1 MPWHDVGMGMF
12 GASARDVARHFIL
25 RWNATKVN
33 TRLEFEFFCQ
43 VIFHFQVL
51 AGCERENLL
60 EIRSIL
66 SMVFPSL
73 ALLSKLLCVN
83 LLSTISRLLF
93 SFLSVEKLKCIPTF
107 LSYFQSRTQNLHMRG
122 QRLLA
127 TFIQWTV
134 R

>member
-1 MPWHDVGMGMF
+1 MPWHDVGMRMF

-66 SMVFPSL
+66 S
-73 ALLSKLLCVN
+73 LLSKLLCVN
-83 LLSTISRLLF
+83 LLSNISRLLF
-93 SFLSVEKLKCIPTF
+93 SLLSVEKLKCIPTF
-107 LSYFQSRTQNLHMRG
+107 LSYFQSPT
-122 QRLLA
+122 
-127 TFIQWTV
+127 
-134 R
+134 